1 MKRLLIFFVIF
12 LLLAAGCSKASA
24 PDYLATIRKELLEGE
39 SSLNKAVAEAVTLTL
54 DKVEAERIT
63 VSVTAPDVCSEALAW
78 FDGIEESAY
87 SDGALDAQLVTLLK
101 GEASKQTFTLAL
113 RGEEIVY
120 TQEFLNAVSCGLRE
134 FYAALNVRLMQEM
147 EETLDD

>member
-39 SSLNKAVAEAVTLTL
+39 SSLNKAMDEAVELTL
-54 DKVEAERIT
+54 DKAEADRIT
-63 VSVTAPDVCSEALAW
+63 VSVTAPDVCDGALAW
-78 FDGIEESAY
+78 FDGIEDAAY
-87 SDGALDAQLVTLLK
+87 TDEALDAQLIALLK
-101 GEASKQTFTLAL
+101 GEPQKKTFTLEL
-113 RGEEIVY
+113 RGEEILY
-120 TQEFLNAVSCGLRE
+120 TGEFLDAASCGVRN

-147 EETLDD
+147 EGELHG